1 MGVPQLNIFHAAAS
15 GDRFCVED
23 HDVDIQSTGDV
34 FNVFVELVQ
43 ACPHRERFSTIRYH

>member
-43 ACPHRERFSTIRYH
+43 ACPHRERCSTIRYH